1 MFKVKH
7 KKDSKIVQ
15 VLDTAI
21 DEVCG
26 NTFFLIWENNG
37 WNTKEKFLQRQQDDL
52 KKFEYCKNNNI
63 KLYYITYLDNI
74 EEKVKEILNEV
85 YS

>member
-26 NTFFLIWENNG
+26 NTSFLIWENNG